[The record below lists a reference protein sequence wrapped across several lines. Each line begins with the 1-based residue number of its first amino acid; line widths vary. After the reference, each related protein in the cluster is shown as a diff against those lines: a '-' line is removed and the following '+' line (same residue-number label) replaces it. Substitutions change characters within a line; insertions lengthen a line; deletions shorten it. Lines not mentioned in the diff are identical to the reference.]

1 VILDTFNS
9 GNTTLWRRFMCL
21 PYPSEKKSAYLP
33 ACVTLGELA
42 IVFLTLI
49 SGAKMAMANVIPEL
63 ENSPNPPTHPQN
75 TTAVFFS
82 PSPTIGIP

>member
-1 VILDTFNS
+1 
-9 GNTTLWRRFMCL
+9 MCI

-42 IVFLTLI
+42 IVFLTLR

-63 ENSPNPPTHPQN
+63 ENSPNSSTHPQN
-75 TTAVFFS
+75 TTAVFFFF
-82 PSPTIGIP
+82 PALL

>member
-1 VILDTFNS
+1 
-9 GNTTLWRRFMCL
+9 MCL

>member
-1 VILDTFNS
+1 
-9 GNTTLWRRFMCL
+9 MCI

-42 IVFLTLI
+42 IVFLTLR

-63 ENSPNPPTHPQN
+63 ENSPNSPTHPQN
-75 TTAVFFS
+75 TRAVLFFS
-82 PSPTIGIP
+82 ALL